1 MYIWESDTL
10 DIHMDINDIQ
20 SSRFHGYPTPHMDIH
35 MDIHSDFSIKLL
47 TFWISWIS
55 IWIITGI
62 TTLISGYPFGYPI
75 LTLDIQF
82 KLWISKPI
90 SISNLWIFT
99 LDIQC
104 YPYSFGYSFG
114 YPVLS
119 FGYSI
124 FRQPP

>member
-75 LTLDIQF
+75 LTLDFQF
-82 KLWISKPI
+82 ELWISKPM
-90 SISNLWIFT
+90 SMSNLWLSTRYPMLSKLIMDILLNIKSFL
-99 LDIQC
+99 LDIQFE
-104 YPYSFGYSFG
+104 PWIS
-114 YPVLS
+114 
-119 FGYSI
+119 
-124 FRQPP
+124 